1 MANFYEDNQDLQFY
15 VEKEIPWDEIV
26 RIVEFDYKAL
36 DAFSSAE
43 EAKEFYKDIFREVGR
58 LSAEE
63 IAPVSQKL
71 DEKGLEF
78 KNGEVYAPEEF
89 NKIFE
94 RFKEMGLYGMS
105 IPRELG
111 GMNCPFIMYF
121 INAEMIARG
130 DSSIMNHYGFHTG
143 IALALLKY
151 SIEEGTT
158 EFQVEP
164 PRLIKTRFEKE
175 IQEIVEGK
183 AWGSMDITEPSAGS
197 DMGAIRT
204 YAEQD
209 KNGQWYVTGQKI
221 FITSGHGKH
230 HIVIAKT
237 EFDGDD
243 KFAYGLDRLSLFY
256 VPAWEEDEN
265 GNKKRH
271 IEIMGLEKKLGIH
284 ASATVALNYE
294 KAPAQLIGK
303 RGQGFKLMLLLM
315 NNARISVGFE
325 ALGLCEAAY
334 RKAKEY
340 ASLRESMGK
349 TIDKH
354 EMIAEYLDDMQT
366 DIQAIRALAMR
377 SAYHEEMN
385 QRLEILL
392 LTLPE
397 GYPGKDEFRKQQ
409 KYHVKKSRELT
420 PLLKYIAA
428 EKSVEIARKAIQIH
442 GGYGYIKEY
451 GVEKLLRDSIIFP
464 IYEGTSQIQ
473 SLMAM
478 KDSMMEIIRE
488 PQSFIQKYIAVRS
501 KALINPDPRVR
512 RIAKLEIIAYEVL
525 LLLLARVAAL
535 KITTLK
541 DIPVE
546 RWVNVITSNWDPKRD
561 FAPSLLHAERLTKI
575 LIDKAICTILLSQ
588 AIRYPEREELFFKY
602 LEKAE
607 LRVEANYREI
617 TTLGDRILRELSNH
631 MDRIRV
637 A

>member
-26 RIVEFDYKAL
+26 RVVEFDFKAM
-36 DAFSSAE
+36 DAFQSVE
-43 EAKEFYKDIFREVGR
+43 EAKEFYKDILREVGK

-63 IAPVSQKL
+63 IAPISKII
-71 DEKGLEF
+71 DEKELEF

-130 DSSIMNHYGFHTG
+130 DSSVMNHYGFHTG

-158 EFQVEP
+158 KFQIDP
-164 PRLIKTRFEKE
+164 PRLIETRFQKE
-175 IQEIVEGK
+175 IQEIVEGN

-197 DMGAIRT
+197 DMAAIRT

-209 KNGQWYVTGQKI
+209 KNGEWYITGQKL

-237 EFDGDD
+237 EFDGNN

-256 VPAWEEDEN
+256 VPAWTEDEQN
-265 GNKKRH
+265 NKKRN
-271 IEIMGLEKKLGIH
+271 IEIIGLEKKLGIH
-284 ASATVALNYE
+284 ASATVALNFD
-294 KAPAQLIGK
+294 KSPAYLIGK

-340 ASLRESMGK
+340 AEQRESMGK
-349 TIDKH
+349 TINKH
-354 EMIAEYLDDMQT
+354 EMIAEYLDDMYT
-366 DIQAIRALAMR
+366 DIQAIRALAMK

-392 LTLPE
+392 LTLPNHFPE
-397 GYPGKDEFRKQQ
+397 INEIRQKQ
-409 KYHVKKSRELT
+409 KYHAKKSRELT
-420 PLLKYIAA
+420 PLLKYFAS

-473 SLMAM
+473 SLMVM
-478 KDSMMEIIRE
+478 KDSMMEIIRN
-488 PQSFIQKYIAVRS
+488 PQNFIQKYLNIRTKAFLHPDS
-501 KALINPDPRVR
+501 KVR
-512 RIAKLEIIAYEVL
+512 RVAKLEVTAYDVLII
-525 LLLLARVAAL
+525 LLARVTAL
-535 KITTLK
+535 KITSLK
-541 DIPVE
+541 GIPIE
-546 RWVNVITSNWDPKRD
+546 QWIYTISSNWDPKRD
-561 FAPSLLHAERLTKI
+561 FAPALLHAERLTKI
-575 LIDKAICTILLSQ
+575 MIDKTISKILLEQ
-588 AIRYPEREELFFKY
+588 AKKHPEREELFLKF

-607 LRVEANYREI
+607 LRVEYNYKEI
-617 TTLGDRILRELSNH
+617 ITLGDRILRELANH
-631 MDRIRV
+631 IESV
-637 A
+637 KIA

>member
-1 MANFYEDNQDLQFY
+1 MANFYDDNQDLQFY
-15 VEKEIPWDEIV
+15 VEKQIPWEEIV
-26 RIVEFDYKAL
+26 RVVEFDFKAM
-36 DAFSSAE
+36 DAFQSVE
-43 EAKEFYKDIFREVGR
+43 EAKEFYKDIILEVGK

-63 IAPVSQKL
+63 IAPNALKL
-71 DEKGLEF
+71 DEKELKFES
-78 KNGEVYAPEEF
+78 GEVVASEEF

-94 RFKEMGLYGMS
+94 RFEEMGLFGMS

-121 INAEMIARG
+121 INAEMIARA
-130 DSSIMNHYGFHTG
+130 DSSVMNHYGFHSG

-158 EFQVEP
+158 QFQIDP

-175 IQEIVEGK
+175 ILEIVEGK
-183 AWGSMDITEPSAGS
+183 TWGSMDITEPGAGS
-197 DMGAIRT
+197 DMAALRC

-209 KNGQWYVTGQKI
+209 SKGKWYLTGQKI

-237 EFDGDD
+237 EFENGD
-243 KFAYGLDRLSLFY
+243 KFAYGLERLSLFY
-256 VPAWEEDEN
+256 VPAWTEDEN
-265 GNKKRH
+265 GNRRRN
-271 IEIMGLEKKLGIH
+271 IEIIGLEKKLGIH
-284 ASATVALNYE
+284 SSATVALNFD
-294 KAPAQLIGK
+294 KSPAYLIGE

-340 ASLRESMGK
+340 ASQRESMGK

-354 EMIAEYLDDMQT
+354 EMIAEYLDEMYT
-366 DIQAIRALAMR
+366 DIQAIRAIAME

-397 GYPGKDEFRKQQ
+397 NYPNKEEFRKKQ
-409 KYHVKKSRELT
+409 KYHARKSRELT
-420 PLLKYIAA
+420 PLLKYFAS
-428 EKSVEIARKAIQIH
+428 EKSVEISRKAIQIH

-473 SLMAM
+473 SLMVM

-488 PQSFIQKYIAVRS
+488 PQRFIQKYLSART
-501 KALINPDPRVR
+501 KFMLNPDSNVR
-512 RIAKLEIIAYEVL
+512 RVAKIEVIAYEVL
-525 LLLLARVAAL
+525 ILLLARVAAL

-541 DIPVE
+541 GIPIE
-546 RWVNVITSNWDPKRD
+546 EWVNVITKNWDPKRD
-561 FAPSLLHAERLTKI
+561 FAPALLHAERLTKI
-575 LIDKAICTILLSQ
+575 MIDKAICKILLKQS
-588 AIRYPEREELFFKY
+588 RKFSEREELFLKY
-602 LEKAE
+602 LERAE
-607 LRVEANYREI
+607 LRVEYYYKEI
-617 TTLGDRILRELSNH
+617 IHLGDRILKELSKSL
-631 MDRIRV
+631 DKAKI

>member
-15 VEKEIPWDEIV
+15 VEKEIKWDEIV
-26 RIVEFDYKAL
+26 RVVEFDFKAL
-36 DAFSSAE
+36 DSFTSIE
-43 EAKEFYKDIFREVGR
+43 EAKEFYKDILREVGKV
-58 LSAEE
+58 SAEE
-63 IAPVSQKL
+63 IAPVSKIL
-71 DEKGLEF
+71 DEKELEF
-78 KNGEVYAPEEF
+78 KNGEVYAPKEF
-89 NKIFE
+89 NQIFE

-111 GMNCPFIMYF
+111 GMNCPFILYF

-130 DSSIMNHYGFHTG
+130 DSSVMNHYGFHTG

-151 SIEEGTT
+151 SIQEGTT
-158 EFQVEP
+158 KFQVEP
-164 PRLIKTRFEKE
+164 PRLIETRFYKE
-175 IQEIVEGK
+175 IQEIVEGR

-209 KNGQWYVTGQKI
+209 EKGQWYLTGQKL

-237 EFDGDD
+237 EFDGTN
-243 KFAYGLDRLSLFY
+243 KFPYGLDRLSLFY
-256 VPAWEEDEN
+256 VPAWEEDYQ
-265 GNKKRH
+265 GNRKRN
-271 IEIMGLEKKLGIH
+271 IEIIGLEKKLGIH
-284 ASATVALNYE
+284 ASATVALNFD
-294 KAPAQLIGK
+294 KSPAYLIGK

-340 ASLRESMGK
+340 AEQRESMGK
-349 TIDKH
+349 TINNH
-354 EMIAEYLDDMQT
+354 EMIAEYLNDMYT
-366 DIQAIRALAMR
+366 DIQAIRALAMK

-392 LTLPE
+392 LTLP
-397 GYPGKDEFRKQQ
+397 KDYKKLNEIKNRQ
-409 KYHVKKSRELT
+409 KYHAKKSRELT
-420 PLLKYIAA
+420 PLLKYFAS
-428 EKSVEIARKAIQIH
+428 EKSVEIARKAIQIL

-473 SLMAM
+473 CLMVM
-478 KDSMMEIIRE
+478 KDSMMEIINNPKE
-488 PQSFIQKYIAVRS
+488 FMQKYLNIRL
-501 KALINPDPRVR
+501 KGLLNPDPKVR
-512 RIAKLEIIAYEVL
+512 RVAKIETTTYHILIIL
-525 LLLLARVAAL
+525 LLRVTTD
-535 KITTLK
+535 KFITLK

-546 RWVNVITSNWDPKRD
+546 RWIDVITSNWDPKKD
-561 FAPSLLHAERLTKI
+561 FAQALLHAERLTKI
-575 LIDKAICTILLSQ
+575 MIEKAVCKILLEQ
-588 AIRYPEREELFFKY
+588 GQRFPEREDLFY
-602 LEKAE
+602 RYIEKAE
-607 LRVEANYREI
+607 LRVDYYYKEI
-617 TTLGDRILRELSNH
+617 LTLGDKILKDLANH
-631 MDRIRV
+631 LEKKV

>member
-36 DAFSSAE
+36 YAFSSAE

-284 ASATVALNYE
+284 ASATVALNYQ

-303 RGQGFKLMLLLM
+303 RGQGFKLM
-315 NNARISVGFE
+315 F
-325 ALGLCEAAY
+325 Y
-334 RKAKEY
+334 
-340 ASLRESMGK
+340 
-349 TIDKH
+349 
-354 EMIAEYLDDMQT
+354 
-366 DIQAIRALAMR
+366 
-377 SAYHEEMN
+377 
-385 QRLEILL
+385 
-392 LTLPE
+392 
-397 GYPGKDEFRKQQ
+397 
-409 KYHVKKSRELT
+409 
-420 PLLKYIAA
+420 
-428 EKSVEIARKAIQIH
+428 
-442 GGYGYIKEY
+442 
-451 GVEKLLRDSIIFP
+451 
-464 IYEGTSQIQ
+464 
-473 SLMAM
+473 
-478 KDSMMEIIRE
+478 
-488 PQSFIQKYIAVRS
+488 
-501 KALINPDPRVR
+501 
-512 RIAKLEIIAYEVL
+512 
-525 LLLLARVAAL
+525 
-535 KITTLK
+535 
-541 DIPVE
+541 
-546 RWVNVITSNWDPKRD
+546 
-561 FAPSLLHAERLTKI
+561 
-575 LIDKAICTILLSQ
+575 
-588 AIRYPEREELFFKY
+588 
-602 LEKAE
+602 
-607 LRVEANYREI
+607 
-617 TTLGDRILRELSNH
+617 
-631 MDRIRV
+631 
-637 A
+637 